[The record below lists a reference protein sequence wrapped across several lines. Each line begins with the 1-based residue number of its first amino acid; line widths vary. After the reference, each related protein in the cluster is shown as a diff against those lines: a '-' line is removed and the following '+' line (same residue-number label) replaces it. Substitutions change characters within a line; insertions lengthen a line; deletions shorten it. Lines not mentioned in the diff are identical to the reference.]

1 MARKREERAAHSSK
15 RAARREAQSNGQDQ
29 SFVSLKQ
36 QLAAMGLTLREIPGD
51 GNCLFRALGDQL
63 DGTTTNHHKH
73 RHHVVEYMRQ
83 HREDFE
89 PFVEDDVPFERHCN
103 NLAMLGTYAGNDCI
117 VAFARLHQ
125 VSVVIHQLN
134 TPCWHING
142 TESKKGVMEMHIS
155 YHNGDHYNSVRH
167 LGDFTSGPARIKLST
182 TTLPPPAA
190 AAAAAAGAAIAAAAA
205 AVPKDD
211 DEDDDDEEEE
221 DGREE
226 RYECQL
232 HHLPSLSNGHQGL
245 SREEQELM
253 EQTGCEDLG
262 LIQAYL
268 HAHDY
273 QVREAAD
280 ALINYTVHQHKGE
293 HPHTSPSCSNGQLCS
308 PEGTTSGLMLAAAAV
323 SRMPPTFR
331 KMTQQ
336 EKLQQRLHSQQ
347 HLSNSKRK
355 ELKKQLRKQEANER
369 KRQRQMGQ
377 QEFDDFSVEEPEVIL
392 VKDIGCLSI

>member
-15 RAARREAQSNGQDQ
+15 RAARRERQSNGQDQ
-29 SFVSLKQ
+29 NFVSLKQ
-36 QLAAMGLTLREIPGD
+36 QLVAMGLTLREIPGD

-73 RHHVVEYMRQ
+73 RHQVVDYMRQ

-89 PFVEDDVPFERHCN
+89 PFVEDDVPFDRHCN
-103 NLAMLGTYAGNDCI
+103 NLAQLGTYAGNDCI

-134 TPCWHING
+134 TPCWQING
-142 TESKKGVMEMHIS
+142 TESKKGVMELHIS
-155 YHNGDHYNSVRH
+155 YHNGDHYNSVRR
-167 LGDFTSGPARIKLST
+167 LGDYTSGPARIKMST
-182 TTLPPPAA
+182 TTLSSAA
-190 AAAAAAGAAIAAAAA
+190 TAAAAA
-205 AVPKDD
+205 AVPKASMKGLEDD
-211 DEDDDDEEEE
+211 DYDDDDEEGIRE
-221 DGREE
+221 DGI
-226 RYECQL
+226 ECHLL
-232 HHLPSLSNGHQGL
+232 HLSSMSNGHHGVSQM
-245 SREEQELM
+245 EQELM

-262 LIQAYL
+262 LVQKYL
-268 HAHDY
+268 CAHDY

-280 ALINYTVHQHKGE
+280 ALINYIVHQHKGE
-293 HPHTSPSCSNGQLCS
+293 YPQTSPSCSNGQLCS
-308 PEGTTSGLMLAAAAV
+308 PEGITSGPVVGGMGV
-323 SRMPPTFR
+323 PRMPPVYR

-336 EKLQQRLHSQQ
+336 EKLHHRLQTQQ

-369 KRQRQMGQ
+369 KRQRQTGQ
-377 QEFDDFSVEEPEVIL
+377 EYDDYGADESEVIL